1 VLSKKLARP
10 GNRCGVRLAV
20 KDLDG
25 DARAG
30 LVAGTGTGGGSRL
43 TGYLGASILP
53 DGTPPERFAFDAFPG
68 FAGGVFV
75 G

>member
-1 VLSKKLARP
+1 M
-10 GNRCGVRLAV
+10 AV

-25 DARAG
+25 DGRAD
-30 LVAGTGTGGGSRL
+30 LVVGAGTGAGSRV
-43 TGYLGASILP
+43 TAYPGRASAGGRRP
-53 DGTPPERFAFDAFPG
+53 RRSDFDAFPG